1 MLQANYAMMLF
12 KKKAMSA
19 TKGFGKLI
27 FVVIIAF
34 FAAIIQANPVLA
46 FAENMAGVPTK
57 GTEFINVAQGQTTT
71 FNATFKNT
79 GTKKWQANRVA
90 IETGDFLKSSSLLK
104 HNTWLNYYR
113 PAVLTKDV
121 LPNQS
126 VTLSFYVAAPLSLVG
141 DIQQNFQLVDN
152 GEQPIKGTVVRLFA
166 NITKPIASAKATTNT
181 TSKIKPVTTQTSVL
195 TSNTTSYAQTNSTSV
210 STIKTNVIGSAF
222 LCAATGI
229 MTTEQIAQY
238 ANCNTA
244 AVEKDSTNG
253 QSTINQSNKV
263 EPTMRVGLFN
273 TTLAQRVQ
281 SASIMDINGGTDR
294 LFSGVVA
301 GEVMT
306 IGFDFT
312 VKQYSV
318 SVAGMTKYSF
328 KPLRLIPRTPNA
340 VATLIDYRNG
350 AVGSGTLKD
359 NRYRNIIE
367 LQYSAKTC
375 KLWLINELPL
385 GYYLKGLGETSNAS
399 PVEFQKVMLS
409 AARTY
414 AMYHYNRG
422 VENKIIDGSTKHA
435 DEHFHVDSTY
445 DQVYRGYGSEE
456 RMPTLVTAEN
466 QTRGLIVTYQ
476 GKVAIT
482 PYFSRS
488 DGRTRNW
495 SEVWGGAG
503 MPWLV
508 SVAVPQDSGQGLL
521 GHGVGMSARG
531 ALLMVV
537 NEKKPWDTV
546 IRYFYQGVD
555 IQKVY

>member
-1 MLQANYAMMLF
+1 MTLF
-12 KKKAMSA
+12 KKRAMSA
-19 TKGFGKLI
+19 TKGLNMPI

-34 FAAIIQANPVLA
+34 FVVLFQASSVSA
-46 FAENMAGVPTK
+46 YAENMSGTPAK
-57 GTEFINVAQGQTTT
+57 GTEFINLAQGQSTT
-71 FNATFKNT
+71 FKATFKNT
-79 GTKKWQANRVA
+79 GTKKWTANRVA

-104 HNTWLNYYR
+104 HSAWLNYYR
-113 PAVLTKDV
+113 PASLTKDV

-126 VTLSFYVAAPLSLVG
+126 VTLSFYVLAPSNLVG

-152 GEQPIKGTVVRLFA
+152 SEQPIKGALVRLFV
-166 NITKPIASAKATTNT
+166 NITKPVTLAKTTANTNT
-181 TSKIKPVTTQTSVL
+181 TSTVKPVTTQASTLTNNVTTYTPTNTSSA
-195 TSNTTSYAQTNSTSV
+195 T
-210 STIKTNVIGSAF
+210 TIKTNVMNSAF
-222 LCAATGI
+222 LCSATGI

-253 QSTINQSNKV
+253 QSAINQSTKV
-263 EPTMRVGLFN
+263 EPIMRVGLFN
-273 TTLAQRVQ
+273 TTFAQRVQ
-281 SASIMDINGGTDR
+281 SASIVDVNGGGDR
-294 LFSGVVA
+294 LFSGVAA

-306 IGFDFT
+306 VGFDFT
-312 VKQYSV
+312 VKQYSI

-328 KPLRLIPRTPNA
+328 KPIRLIPRTPNA

-488 DGRTRNW
+488 DGRTRSW
-495 SEVWGGAG
+495 TEVWGGAG

-508 SVAVPQDSGQGLL
+508 TVPVPQDAGQGLL

-546 IRYFYQGVD
+546 IRYFYKGVD